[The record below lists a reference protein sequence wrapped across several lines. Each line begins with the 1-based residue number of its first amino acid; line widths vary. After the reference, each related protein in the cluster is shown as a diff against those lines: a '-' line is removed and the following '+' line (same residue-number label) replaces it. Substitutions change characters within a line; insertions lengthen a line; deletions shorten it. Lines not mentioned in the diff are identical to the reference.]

1 MSHPA
6 EDGIIQVN
14 NLVKAYGDVIA
25 VDGISFRVNHGEVF
39 SILGPNGAG
48 KTTTVEILEG
58 VRKRDSGDVRVLGM
72 DPSSDRNRLM
82 KVIGILPQDFN
93 FMERV
98 TPYETLEF
106 YIRSY
111 MSSEDP
117 VQLLKLVDLYD
128 KRDTYFTNLSGGQ
141 KQKLGIA
148 IALSNNP
155 RIVFL
160 DEPTAGLDPISRRS
174 VWEVIR
180 RLKENGK
187 TVILTTHYL
196 DEAEALADRV
206 AIVKSGKIVDEGSP
220 AELVARNKTS
230 DRLVITF
237 GDTFSDIDIF
247 KGFIIQRK
255 GNSVEIKVEN
265 NEQLFSIFSMLSEIK
280 VPLQNIELKHE
291 SLEDVFI
298 KIVGEVTNES

>member
-1 MSHPA
+1 MSPA
-6 EDGIIQVN
+6 EDYPIEVE
-14 NLVKAYGDVIA
+14 NLVKAYGRFVA
-25 VDGISFRVNHGEVF
+25 VDGISFRVHAGEVF

-58 VRKRDSGDVRVLGM
+58 VRNRTSGTVRVLGM
-72 DPSSDRNRLM
+72 DPSTERSRIM
-82 KVIGILPQDFN
+82 KLIGILPQDFN

-106 YIRSY
+106 YIRSFE
-111 MSSEDP
+111 SEEDP
-117 VQLLKLVDLYD
+117 SELLHLVDLYD
-128 KRDTYFTNLSGGQ
+128 KKDTFFTDLSGGQ

-155 RIVFL
+155 KVVFL

-174 VWEVIR
+174 VWDVIR
-180 RLKENGK
+180 KLREGGK

-206 AIVKSGKIVDEGSP
+206 AILKSGKIVDEGSP
-220 AELVARNKTS
+220 ADLVARNKTS
-230 DRLVITF
+230 DTLVVTF
-237 GDTFSDIDIF
+237 D
-247 KGFIIQRK
+247 KGFSGTNLFREFVTVNK
-255 GNSVEIKVEN
+255 ENSLEIKIEN
-265 NEQLFSIFSMLSEIK
+265 NDQLFKVFAKLSESKI
-280 VPLQNIELKHE
+280 PIQNIEMRRE

-298 KIVGEVTNES
+298 KIVGEGIDES